1 MMDFTRDHDV
11 DMDHQFGSE
20 ASGPDFD
27 SDGSHV
33 KAKGK
38 KGKSSSSMGCYGF
51 FKILNCIL
59 YLLTLCLA
67 IGYFS
72 STKFTSKFVYYMFQ
86 GFFFARPSLIL
97 LYSLIMICLEMRRK
111 KPKNKDK
118 KTTNGMESD
127 MSQSQADHSQS
138 DADSGIDGGSMNGS
152 YYGNQ
157 KNKVHARGYEG
168 GDRDGRSTAPSR
180 YPMG

>member
-1 MMDFTRDHDV
+1 MMDFTRDHEVDV
-11 DMDHQFGSE
+11 DHFGSE

-38 KGKSSSSMGCYGF
+38 KEKSSTSMGCYGF

-72 STKFTSKFVYYMFQ
+72 STKFTSMFVYYMF
-86 GFFFARPSLIL
+86 
-97 LYSLIMICLEMRRK
+97 
-111 KPKNKDK
+111 
-118 KTTNGMESD
+118 
-127 MSQSQADHSQS
+127 
-138 DADSGIDGGSMNGS
+138 
-152 YYGNQ
+152 
-157 KNKVHARGYEG
+157 
-168 GDRDGRSTAPSR
+168 
-180 YPMG
+180 